1 MLGASKLNSV
11 TFQAVV
17 DLGGFTE
24 HASLGDLSRDTM
36 RKHPEQIE
44 AESALRES
52 EVRFRELADNI
63 SQFAWTADEAGWI
76 YWYNKR
82 WLDYTGRTL
91 EEMQGWGWQKVHHP
105 DHVDRVV
112 HRIRQSFESGTP
124 WEDTFPLRGRDGSYR
139 WFLSR
144 ALPIR
149 NEAGYVVRW
158 FGTNTD
164 ITEQIELQNALRET
178 TEDLRQRSI
187 DLQAAR
193 DRAVLT
199 AKATTGFLA
208 TVSHDIRQPL
218 QAMALQLGVL
228 GNEVSTPGGKRQL
241 LMLERS
247 LDSAMELLDFL
258 LEYIKLDAGALE
270 PRVATVG
277 ISSLLELLSDTFTV
291 VAAQRGIRLTL
302 LPTTLGT
309 RSDPQLL
316 ARILRN
322 FVSNAIKYT
331 DRGGVLVGCRRR
343 GDNVRIEVWD
353 TGCGIPTEH
362 QRQIFWEFVQV
373 KESGRQH
380 GGLGLGLAIVDRLAK
395 LLGHRVEVRSRP
407 GRGSVFAVEVP
418 LVSAAS
424 AAPRD
429 VVSTPASSEPLA
441 SKLIALIDDE
451 ASVSEAMAELL
462 RSWGATPVCAS
473 SGEELLRALS
483 GRKPDAVIADRNLG
497 RGGDG
502 FVVLSELEK
511 QLGGALPSLILTGQ
525 YDLTSQQQANRAG
538 RRVLHKP
545 VWGDTLLAALCFELS
560 RSGQV

>member
-1 MLGASKLNSV
+1 MSIEGTHRKW
-11 TFQAVV
+11 
-17 DLGGFTE
+17 TE
-24 HASLGDLSRDTM
+24 QVEP
-36 RKHPEQIE
+36 KN
-44 AESALRES
+44 ALRES
-52 EVRFRELADNI
+52 EARFRELADNI
-63 SQFAWTADEAGWI
+63 SQFAWTADEAGWT

-112 HRIRQSFESGTP
+112 ERIRQSFESGTP
-124 WEDTFPLRGRDGSYR
+124 WEDTFPLRSRDGSYR

-149 NEAGYVVRW
+149 NEVGEVVRW

-164 ITEQIELQNALRET
+164 ITEQIELQDALRET

-187 DLQAAR
+187 DLHAAR

-199 AKATTGFLA
+199 AKATTDFLA

-228 GNEVSTPGGKRQL
+228 GKEVSTPEGKRQL
-241 LMLERS
+241 LALERS
-247 LDSAMELLDFL
+247 LGSAMELLDLL

-270 PRVATVG
+270 PHVATVRIG
-277 ISSLLELLSDTFTV
+277 SLLEVMSGTFAV
-291 VAAQRGIRLTL
+291 MAAQKGIRLTL
-302 LPTTLGT
+302 LPTKLGT

-343 GDNVRIEVWD
+343 GDKVRIEIWD
-353 TGCGIPTEH
+353 TGCGIPTQH
-362 QRQIFWEFVQV
+362 HRQIFWEFVQL
-373 KESGRQH
+373 KEAGRQH

-395 LLGHRVEVRSRP
+395 LLGHRVEVRSRA

-418 LVSAAS
+418 LASTAS
-424 AAPRD
+424 AAPPDIMSAR
-429 VVSTPASSEPLA
+429 ASSEPLA
-441 SKLIALIDDE
+441 SKLIALIDDD
-451 ASVSEAMAELL
+451 AQVSRAMASLL
-462 RSWGATPVCAS
+462 RAWGAVAVCAS
-473 SGEELLRALS
+473 SRDELLRALS

-502 FVVLSELEK
+502 FVVLSDLEK
-511 QLGGALPSLILTGQ
+511 QLGGALPSLVLTGE
-525 YDLTSQQQANRAG
+525 YDLHGQQQANDAG
-538 RRVLHKP
+538 RRILHKP
-545 VWGDTLLAALCFELS
+545 VRGDALLAALCFELS
-560 RSGQV
+560 RSGQG